1 MYWKNSNHCWEF
13 SSAASPVD
21 LHLSVESIVEK
32 QVVGH
37 SHTVGLHWVT
47 LRTIIIHW
55 VTMRTIII
63 HWVTLLRTIIIAG
76 NGSVYTLPVHSSS
89 SRCQSHSSSRP
100 SIYYVAASSV
110 LTFLKQQIFTF
121 PRQKIK
127 VNFSEI
133 AICTFPLPRICNINS
148 QACIIPVK
156 TQKVYWRRKVYWRSS
171 SIASGGIFGN

>member
-1 MYWKNSNHCWEF
+1 MCWKSGHYCWEF

-47 LRTIIIHW
+47 LSRTIIISGK
-55 VTMRTIII
+55 
-63 HWVTLLRTIIIAG
+63 LLYCRQWF
-76 NGSVYTLPVHSSS
+76 SLPVHSSS

-156 TQKVYWRRKVYWRSS
+156 TQKVYWRRKVHWRSS